1 VTSAAQPAAPTSSV
15 SAALGAAAPRSSAD
29 PMAQPGLPDIRSARL
44 PAAQYAQRFADAAPR
59 YSRGQ
64 ALVESERCLYCFDAP
79 CTTACPTGIDVPSFI
94 RRIADDNLRGAA
106 RTILEANPLGG
117 TCARVCPTEELCE
130 QVCVLTAQQGKPV
143 EIGRLQRYA
152 VDAVMDQP
160 LAALLSCAPATGQ
173 RVAVVGAG
181 PAGLACAVG
190 LARLGH
196 SVTLHDARPKGGGL
210 NEYGLATYKVAD
222 DFARRELDWLLGI
235 GSISLVTD
243 WRLEDGT
250 QLQALRG
257 EHAAVYLAVGLATTT
272 GLGVPGEDLAG
283 VRDAVDFIAE
293 LRQADDKAALPIGRQ
308 VVVIGGGM
316 TAVDAAV
323 QSKLLG
329 AETVHMVYRRGPA
342 TMGASL
348 AEQDWAR
355 THGVIVHHWLAPE
368 AVLGADAPGQAGQAG
383 HVVGVRFACQALVD
397 GRLQATGEQQTLAA
411 DMVFKAI
418 GQKLDARLL
427 GDCGLRLQDGRIL
440 ADDDGRTGVPG
451 LYAGGDCRLGGRDL
465 TVEAVEDGKRAALAI
480 HAQLAAASA
489 SSQAAESATPH
500 AAASAPPQPV

>member
-1 VTSAAQPAAPTSSV
+1 MSSAHPTATPAAPAVGTG
-15 SAALGAAAPRSSAD
+15 L
-29 PMAQPGLPDIRSARL
+29 LPDIRPARL
-44 PAAQYAQRFADAAPR
+44 PDEQYAQRFADAAPR

-64 ALVESERCLYCFDAP
+64 ALVEAERCLYCFDAP

-106 RTILEANPLGG
+106 RTILESNPLGG

-130 QVCVLTAQQGKPV
+130 QVCVRTAQQGKPV

-152 VDAVMDQP
+152 VDAAMDRP
-160 LAALLSCAPATGQ
+160 LASLLPCAPATGQ

-196 SVTLHDARPKGGGL
+196 SVVLHDAQPKGGGL
-210 NEYGLATYKVAD
+210 NEYGLAAYKVAD
-222 DFARRELDWLLGI
+222 DFARRELAWLLAFGNI
-235 GSISLVTD
+235 TLETG
-243 WRLEDGT
+243 WRLESAA
-250 QLQALRG
+250 QLQALRDT
-257 EHAAVYLAVGLATTT
+257 HAAVYLAVGLATTQ
-272 GLGVPGEDLAG
+272 GLGLAGETLGG
-283 VRDAVDFIAE
+283 VRDAVAFIAD
-293 LRQADDKAALPIGRQ
+293 LRQADDKAQLPIGRR

-342 TMGASL
+342 NMGASQ
-348 AEQDWAR
+348 AEQDWAQ
-355 THGVIVHHWLAPE
+355 THGITIRHWLAPE
-368 AVLGADAPGQAGQAG
+368 AVLGGVGDAAGQA
-383 HVVGVRFACQALVD
+383 VGVRFARQALVD
-397 GRLQATGEQQTLAA
+397 GHLQATGEHETLAA

-418 GQKLDARLL
+418 GQKLDARWLADCGL
-427 GDCGLRLQDGRIL
+427 ADCGLRLRDGRIL

-451 LYAGGDCRLGGRDL
+451 LYAGGDCRFGGRDL
-465 TVEAVEDGKRAALAI
+465 TVEAVQDGKRAALAI
-480 HAQLAAASA
+480 QAQLAAASI
-489 SSQAAESATPH
+489 PH
-500 AAASAPPQPV
+500 PV